1 MGVAEAN
8 NSVPNLALEAWGGT
22 DVGMKR
28 RLNEDVY
35 VVHQDLDLYLVAD
48 GMGGHAAGEVASR
61 MAADEVVHILE
72 QNHLSEDET
81 WPEHWDAHR
90 SAKANLLVDAIL
102 AGHDKV
108 TRAVR
113 MNRDLRGMGTT
124 MVVALR
130 PRARERLVIGHVG
143 DSRAYRW
150 RANQLELL
158 TQDHSWVHEQV
169 SAGLLSEDAARAHP
183 LKNVVTQALGGSV
196 EPRVDVLETEMRVG
210 DIYLLCSDGLNSMLT
225 DDEIATELTRSDAL
239 DAVGQSLIVSA
250 NARGGNDNIT
260 VVMIRVVNAT

>member
-1 MGVAEAN
+1 MGFAEVNPAH
-8 NSVPNLALEAWGGT
+8 SNLALEAWGGT

-35 VVHQDLDLYLVAD
+35 VVDRELGLYLVAD

-61 MAADEVVHILE
+61 MAADEVVSILE
-72 QNHLSEDET
+72 QNRLAEDET

-130 PRARERLVIGHVG
+130 PGARERLIIGHVG

-150 RANQLELL
+150 RDRQLELL

-196 EPRVDVLETEMRVG
+196 EPRVDVLETEIRLG
-210 DIYLLCSDGLNSMLT
+210 DVYVLCSDGLNSMLT
-225 DDEIATELTRSDAL
+225 DEEIAAQLSGAESLQN
-239 DAVGQSLIVSA
+239 VGDQLIVSA

-260 VVMIRVVNAT
+260 VVIVKVVQAT